1 VGIVKLH
8 ARFGGLAIVVIG
20 VFFGATV
27 VVELFGTHEQV
38 ALVKLRILQTIP
50 LLVLL
55 LAGAGIM
62 GNRVGAGWT
71 DPLVA
76 AKRRRMAFAAINGLA
91 LLIPSAVLLARW
103 SAAGRFD
110 TMFYAV
116 QAVELLAGGTN
127 IVLLSRNALAGLQLR
142 RASHP
147 A

>member
-8 ARFGGLAIVVIG
+8 AMFGGLAIVVIG

>member
-1 VGIVKLH
+1 MGIVKLH
-8 ARFGGLAIVVIG
+8 AMFGGLAIVVIG